1 MSVIIS
7 IKIREKKYP
16 KKQISLLKN
25 FSLDVWPGESV
36 AIVGSSGVGK
46 TTLLNIL
53 GLLDRQYEGEYHLF
67 GKDIADI
74 SEEEQAQWRNKYLGF
89 VLQDSALIDSLTIED
104 NIKLPFIYAKDQNT
118 ETEANRL
125 RYVSSSLGI
134 ESILKHRPNECSGG
148 EKSRGVFARAVMM
161 EPRILLSDEPTASL
175 DRENKEQLLNFLFE
189 MNEQFNTTLITV
201 THDSE
206 VVNRHARVVTIE
218 RDD

>member
-1 MSVIIS
+1 MSAIIS

-16 KKQISLLKN
+16 KKQISLLKD
-25 FSLDVWPGESV
+25 FSLEVWPGESV

-67 GKDIADI
+67 GKDIGDT
-74 SEEEQAQWRNKYLGF
+74 SEEKQAQWRNKDLGF

-104 NIKLPFIYAKDQNT
+104 NIKLPFIYAKDQSI

-125 RYVSSSLGI
+125 HYVSSSLGI
-134 ESILKHRPNECSGG
+134 ESILKHKPHECSGG
-148 EKSRGVFARAVMM
+148 QKSRAVFARAVIM
-161 EPRILLSDEPTASL
+161 EPSILLSDEPTSSL
-175 DRENKEQLLNFLFE
+175 DQENKDQLLNFLFE

-201 THDSE
+201 THDAE
-206 VVNRHARVVTIE
+206 AVNRHDRVITIE
-218 RDD
+218 GDD